1 MERLSG
7 LDASFLYLETST
19 QPLNVCGIVQL
30 EPAGDDVRYDADSLK
45 RELSSRIAA
54 IPALRKKL
62 YDSAFNFDHPVWIED
77 EDFDLDRHFHH
88 MTLPQPG
95 GDREIAEACAYL
107 AAQRLD
113 RSRPLWEMW
122 ALDGTA
128 DGRMVIFLKMHHST
142 VDGVSGANIISQL
155 CSPDRDAPPPEPVEG
170 VGAAHRFDLAV
181 AGLFS
186 MATRPLHMVAI
197 LPATVRILTGWIGR
211 SRRGEAMP
219 PPFVAPRT
227 MFNGTLTEHRTV
239 AFTSLRLADVKT
251 VKNAFGAKVNDVV
264 LAMCAGALRM
274 YLDDRDGLPDASL
287 VGVVPVSVHESSGR
301 PGTNQVSAMF
311 ASLATDIADPVKRL
325 RVISFSH
332 EVGKDH
338 NREIGATLL
347 QDWAQFASPATF
359 AVAMRA
365 YAALDL
371 AERHPVVHNLVISN
385 VPGPQLPLYFLGARV
400 TGLFPL
406 GPIMHGAG
414 LNITVMSG
422 DGRLDVGIIACR
434 EQAPDLQALADA
446 MSTSLDELLG
456 AAATRAGEG

>member
-19 QPLNVCGIVQL
+19 QPLNVCAIVEL

-45 RELSSRIAA
+45 RELSTRIRA
-54 IPALRKKL
+54 IPTLRKKL
-62 YDSAFNFDHPVWIED
+62 YDSVFNLDHPAWIED
-77 EDFDLDRHFHH
+77 SEFDIDRHFHH
-88 MTLPQPG
+88 MTLPKPG
-95 GDREIAEACAYL
+95 GSGEIASVCAYL
-107 AAQRLD
+107 AAQELD
-113 RSRPLWEMW
+113 RTRPLWELW
-122 ALDGTA
+122 ALDGTP
-128 DGRMVIFLKMHHST
+128 DGRMVVFLKMHHST

-155 CSPDRDAPPPEPVEG
+155 CSLERDAPAPTPVTG
-170 VGAAHRFDLAV
+170 VGSARRFDLAV

-186 MATRPLHMVAI
+186 FATRPLHMATI
-197 LPATVRILTGWIGR
+197 MPATTRILTGWIGR

-219 PPFVAPRT
+219 SPFTAPRT
-227 MFNGTLTEHRTV
+227 TFNGTLTEHRTV
-239 AFTSLRLADVKT
+239 AFASLRLSDVKK

-264 LAMCAGALRM
+264 LAMCAGGLRI
-274 YLDDRDGLPDASL
+274 YLDGMGGLPEDSL
-287 VGVVPVSVHESSGR
+287 IGVVPVSVHEKSSR

-311 ASLATDIADPVKRL
+311 ASLATDIADPAERL
-325 RVISFSH
+325 RVISKSH

-338 NREIGATLL
+338 NREIGASLL

-359 AVAMRA
+359 AIAMRA

-385 VPGPQLPLYFLGARV
+385 VPGPPVPLYFLGAKV

-434 EQAPDLQALADA
+434 EQAPDLQKLADA
-446 MSTSLDELLG
+446 MSTALDELLD
-456 AAATRAGEG
+456 AAHTRVGEG